1 MSSFPDPAFRR
12 PRFQRARRR
21 GWVPLVLLGA
31 LLPGLATAAP
41 DWRRPELEPQNLV
54 RPSGI
59 SVERCANIVRRETG
73 GRVLSA
79 SPAERGGQRGCEVRV
94 LVDGKRVKSLFVD
107 SEGHV
112 RGR

>member
-1 MSSFPDPAFRR
+1 MSRIPDPASRR
-12 PRFQRARRR
+12 PRRH
-21 GWVPLVLLGA
+21 GWVTLLLLGCV
-31 LLPGLATAAP
+31 LPGLANAAP

-107 SEGHV
+107 SEGRV